1 MIKSRLLR
9 IIPSLLII
17 IYNHDFQ
24 LLGHMKWKLKY
35 LDQKANICLVNIE
48 NLFNNNDTRMYKKLQ
63 AIFLNTPN
71 KNREYTC

>member
-1 MIKSRLLR
+1 
-9 IIPSLLII
+9 
-17 IYNHDFQ
+17 
-24 LLGHMKWKLKY
+24 MKWKLKY

-48 NLFNNNDTRMYKKLQ
+48 NSFNNNETRMYKKLQ